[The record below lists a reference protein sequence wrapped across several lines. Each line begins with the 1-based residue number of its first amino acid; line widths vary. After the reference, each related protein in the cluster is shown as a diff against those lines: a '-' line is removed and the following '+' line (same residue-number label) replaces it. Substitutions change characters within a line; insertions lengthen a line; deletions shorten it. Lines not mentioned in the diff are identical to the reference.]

1 MFGKERCELKN
12 LSRLKSTR
20 NCGRTAP
27 ECQESGKLST
37 KADVYSFGIVLVE
50 LITGRMIT
58 EKISGQRCP
67 TECVRAT

>member
-1 MFGKERCELKN
+1 M
-12 LSRLKSTR
+12 R

-37 KADVYSFGIVLVE
+37 KADVYAFGIVLVE
-50 LITGRMIT
+50 LITGRMLT

-67 TECVRAT
+67 TECVRAI